1 MDSAWPRLGFGGAG
15 MGLGVMGK
23 LFAMCLKSGAL
34 VFGSGLAIIPLLE
47 VHAVREHHWLTHQQF
62 MDGLALGQIT
72 PGPVMITAT
81 FIGYIVGAV
90 PGALV
95 ATTGIFLPSFL
106 NIFYVLPRVWGR
118 ISKSPYTPHFT
129 AFAIPA
135 VIGAILATTFRLGA
149 VSLVSVPAV
158 VLFTV
163 GVLLSRTTRLP
174 GWVVDPRIRR
184 SWLLLSLSTAPL
196 G

>member
-1 MDSAWPRLGFGGAG
+1 
-15 MGLGVMGK
+15 
-23 LFAMCLKSGAL
+23 MCLKSGAL

-47 VHAVREHHWLTHQQF
+47 VHAVREHHWLTASAVH
-62 MDGLALGQIT
+62 GRT
-72 PGPVMITAT
+72 
-81 FIGYIVGAV
+81 GARSDYPWAGGDHRDV
-90 PGALV
+90 HRLHRRRGAGSSPV

-149 VSLVSVPAV
+149 VSLISVPARSA
-158 VLFTV
+158 FYRGRFAFADDTPI
-163 GVLLSRTTRLP
+163 P
-174 GWVVDPRIRR
+174 GWVLILGSGAVGYFLP
-184 SWLLLSLSTAPL
+184 LSTAPFGL
-196 G
+196 NQSFQLFGDEALKS